1 MCESKEVKIA
11 ASNCLK
17 QGRGL
22 STLSLSK
29 KSNSVIQNVS
39 HGKAKTILYSL
50 KVNKDVDKLSYAE
63 N

>member
-1 MCESKEVKIA
+1 MLFNPEP
-11 ASNCLK
+11 
-17 QGRGL
+17 QQ
-22 STLSLSK
+22 

-39 HGKAKTILYSL
+39 HGEAKTILYSL